1 MLCGRDGLD
10 ARLIRRYHVLY
21 VYERIDPAA
30 HLEKIQRL
38 LDHLPDVPEVAL
50 RLGVVHLVAQI
61 TLLRFEEVQPG
72 GSVRG
77 EHANSTGL
85 VLGCIETK
93 FVRKY
98 ALESSHRDLHNA
110 LLCTV
115 L

>member
-61 TLLRFEEVQPG
+61 LLLRLEEAQRREKLSIIRHQRLPDR
-72 GSVRG
+72 RG
-77 EHANSTGL
+77 VGARRARAELNLS
-85 VLGCIETK
+85 
-93 FVRKY
+93 
-98 ALESSHRDLHNA
+98 
-110 LLCTV
+110 
-115 L
+115 